1 MSDVTDLYEE
11 AIAGL
16 EALSAD
22 FKTSDAARDEA
33 NARIATLRQK
43 AQDASLEDI
52 AGRTAQLQALASDLG
67 AVLQK
72 TEAAGSPLQAVANK
86 IQKAII
92 G

>member
-33 NARIATLRQK
+33 NARITALRQK
-43 AQDASLEDI
+43 TQDAALEDI
-52 AGRTAQLQALASDLG
+52 AARTDHLKSLASDLT

-72 TEAAGSPLQAVANK
+72 TEAGGSTLQAVANK

>member
-1 MSDVTDLYEE
+1 MSEVTDLYQE

-33 NARIATLRQK
+33 NARITTLRQK
-43 AQDASLEDI
+43 AQDAALEDI
-52 AGRTAQLQALASDLG
+52 AARTDHLTALASDLT

-72 TEAAGSPLQAVANK
+72 TEAGGSSLQALANRV
-86 IQKAII
+86 QKAII